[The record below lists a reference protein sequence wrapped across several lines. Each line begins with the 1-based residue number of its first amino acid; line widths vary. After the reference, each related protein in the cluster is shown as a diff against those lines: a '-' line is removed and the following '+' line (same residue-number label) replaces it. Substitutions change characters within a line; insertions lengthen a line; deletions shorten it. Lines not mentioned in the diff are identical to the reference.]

1 MEKNWPRARARPAK
15 EKKVGLAW
23 AHTEKKWWQHCQA
36 STTVDATGRQ
46 KKRATKEHP
55 EKRSGERN
63 VDNRIQ
69 IQLEEDGGSSTRLSW
84 METSGQWPM
93 LHWEREG
100 ISQSHA
106 WVQSTGIDMT
116 GTDKDFFQQ
125 NKKCNNMYVIPCNL
139 RLRSEVGGW
148 RAVS

>member
-1 MEKNWPRARARPAK
+1 MTT
-15 EKKVGLAW
+15 L
-23 AHTEKKWWQHCQA
+23 QA
-36 STTVDATGRQ
+36 STTVDATGQQ

-84 METSGQWPM
+84 METSGLWPM

-106 WVQSTGIDMT
+106 RVQSTGTNMT
-116 GTDKDFFQQ
+116 GTDKTFSAKQ
-125 NKKCNNMYVIPCNL
+125 KCNNMYVIPCNL
-139 RLRSEVGGW
+139 RLRSEVGG
-148 RAVS
+148 